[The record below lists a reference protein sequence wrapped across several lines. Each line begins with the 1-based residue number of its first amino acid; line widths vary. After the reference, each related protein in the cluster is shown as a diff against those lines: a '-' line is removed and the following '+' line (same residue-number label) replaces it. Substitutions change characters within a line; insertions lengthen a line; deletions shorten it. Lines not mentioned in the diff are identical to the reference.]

1 MNTYEKKYKET
12 LERAKTLYENANG
25 MILKKWVEQ
34 VFPELTESDDE
45 KVKKIIT
52 LCLEECVHS
61 DIIRDYEKDDAIV
74 WLEKQKSTLPK
85 WKYKKDNTPLLR
97 DSIILNKYGC
107 VAKSPSGAIV
117 SDVWVLDY
125 DELAKLPKEEIE
137 KQGKLKPIDKVEPKF
152 KVGDWIAYNHNP
164 NLPPRKII
172 QITNEHYVF
181 NNGSFEIK
189 TLEAD
194 WHLWT
199 IQDAKDGDVLAYV
212 TDEEDL
218 WIMIFWSLYEPYEG
232 HVHYHA
238 LLANDNFSGK
248 GTCCICINN
257 LKPATKEQRD
267 IFFTKMSKELRK
279 IEQKSADKIQA
290 QFHEDDWI
298 TDGQLTYKI
307 LGVTGKSYELHLY
320 NDDYCHFET
329 DIQSVDKHYRL
340 WSIQDTKDGDVLV
353 GSYGIFIFMNKS
365 DGYCGVLS
373 DNTFIRSTGN
383 NGWTEGLH
391 PATKEQRDL
400 LFSKMKDAGYEFNFE
415 KKELKKF
422 HIIDEGK
429 DEMDYCF
436 TKMMNGEKVSSEWS
450 EDNEKML
457 NRLIGVLDSTNKE
470 DYHEG
475 WEDIFLPWLKSL
487 KDRVQPQN
495 RWKPSKEQIIALR
508 WVLNNIPY
516 NKFKEEISGLLDQI
530 KDLFMEEY
538 Y

>member
-1 MNTYEKKYKET
+1 M
-12 LERAKTLYENANG
+12 
-25 MILKKWVEQ
+25 
-34 VFPELTESDDE
+34 
-45 KVKKIIT
+45 
-52 LCLEECVHS
+52 
-61 DIIRDYEKDDAIV
+61 
-74 WLEKQKSTLPK
+74 
-85 WKYKKDNTPLLR
+85 
-97 DSIILNKYGC
+97 
-107 VAKSPSGAIV
+107 
-117 SDVWVLDY
+117 
-125 DELAKLPKEEIE
+125 
-137 KQGKLKPIDKVEPKF
+137 
-152 KVGDWIAYNHNP
+152 
-164 NLPPRKII
+164 
-172 QITNEHYVF
+172 
-181 NNGSFEIK
+181 
-189 TLEAD
+189 
-194 WHLWT
+194 
-199 IQDAKDGDVLAYV
+199 
-212 TDEEDL
+212 
-218 WIMIFWSLYEPYEG
+218 
-232 HVHYHA
+232 
-238 LLANDNFSGK
+238 
-248 GTCCICINN
+248 
-257 LKPATKEQRD
+257 
-267 IFFTKMSKELRK
+267 
-279 IEQKSADKIQA
+279 
-290 QFHEDDWI
+290 
-298 TDGQLTYKI
+298 
-307 LGVTGKSYELHLY
+307 GVTGKSYELHLY